1 MVVQPNQDAMK
12 CRVTCWV
19 AGKVFTVECYA
30 ANYAEAREVAK
41 AQHPNARILS
51 VNAVFQ

>member
-1 MVVQPNQDAMK
+1 MK
-12 CRVTCWV
+12 CRVICWV
-19 AGKVFTVECYA
+19 AGKVFAVDCYA

-51 VNAVFQ
+51 VNAVFR

>member
-1 MVVQPNQDAMK
+1 MK

-19 AGKVFTVECYA
+19 AGKVFTVDCYA

-41 AQHPNARILS
+41 AQHPARILS
-51 VNAVFQ
+51 VNAVFR